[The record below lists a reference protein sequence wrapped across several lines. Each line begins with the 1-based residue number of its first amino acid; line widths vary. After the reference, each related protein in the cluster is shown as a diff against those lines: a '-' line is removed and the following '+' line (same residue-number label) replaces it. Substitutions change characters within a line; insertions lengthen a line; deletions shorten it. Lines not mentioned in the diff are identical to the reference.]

1 MSGKQISMGL
11 LNLILD
17 SSQYIMDKMDKY
29 KTYILVLFAG
39 MIIMQIIRWII
50 W

>member
-1 MSGKQISMGL
+1 MSGKQITLGL

-17 SSQYIMDKMDKY
+17 SSQYIMDKMDKN

-39 MIIMQIIRWII
+39 MIIMQIIRWAI
-50 W
+50 

>member
-1 MSGKQISMGL
+1 MSSKQITLGL

-39 MIIMQIIRWII
+39 MIIMQIIRWIA
-50 W
+50 

>member
-1 MSGKQISMGL
+1 MSSKQITLGL
-11 LNLILD
+11 LYLIIDL
-17 SSQYIMDKMDKY
+17 SQYIMDKIDKY

>member
-1 MSGKQISMGL
+1 MSGKQISIRL

-17 SSQYIMDKMDKY
+17 SSQYVMDKMDKY

-39 MIIMQIIRWII
+39 MIIGQIIRWVI
-50 W
+50 